1 MIPQRSPNAA
11 QSRRVASRSWR
22 SISST
27 TRLNRYAER
36 LVSQGKRIAQNINHD
51 YIYIFLSH
59 TIWQIAAKSDVGD
72 VVEGKF
78 PGGGRT
84 RLSSIG
90 SHNVGQMWLDR

>member
-1 MIPQRSPNAA
+1 MGRACQPTIA
-11 QSRRVASRSWR
+11 RVDV
-22 SISST
+22 T
-27 TRLNRYAER
+27 
-36 LVSQGKRIAQNINHD
+36 G
-51 YIYIFLSH
+51 SH